1 MKEQE
6 KGTSPRDDGAVL
18 NVGRKVTEAP
28 IRFSVPC
35 EPKGKSRPRFSG
47 KFVYSDKKQVNWEQ
61 MFALYANEHRPES
74 PIEGPISLSVLFVL
88 NRPKRLLRKK
98 DPDCKIACDKK
109 PDLDNM
115 IKSVQ
120 DSLNG
125 QGWWHDDAQ
134 IARIVSG
141 KCYSER
147 GMPARI
153 EVQISPITDPKER
166 K

>member
-1 MKEQE
+1 MMSE
-6 KGTSPRDDGAVL
+6 S
-18 NVGRKVTEAP
+18 P

-47 KFVYSDKKQVNWEQ
+47 KFVYTDKKQVIWEQ
-61 MFALYANEHRPES
+61 VFSLHADQHKPPKPL
-74 PIEGPISLSVLFVL
+74 EGAITLSVLFIMK
-88 NRPKRLLRKK
+88 RPKRLLRKK
-98 DPDCKIACDKK
+98 DPDYKIACDKK

-134 IARIVSG
+134 IARIVAG
-141 KCYSER
+141 KAYSER

-153 EVQISPITDPKER
+153 EVQISQMTDPKNRGTPNES
-166 K
+166 

>member
-1 MKEQE
+1 MKS
-6 KGTSPRDDGAVL
+6 GTSPHTGAAFSSTML
-18 NVGRKVTEAP
+18 S

-47 KFVYSDKKQVNWEQ
+47 KFVYTDKKQVSWEQ
-61 MFALYANEHRPES
+61 VFSLHADEHRP
-74 PIEGPISLSVLFVL
+74 PKPLEGPLSLTVLFIMK
-88 NRPKRLLRKK
+88 RPKRLLRKK

-153 EVQISPITDPKER
+153 EVQISQMTDPKNRGTPNES
-166 K
+166 

>member
-1 MKEQE
+1 MNDTQ
-6 KGTSPRDDGAVL
+6 GASPI
-18 NVGRKVTEAP
+18 EAP

-35 EPKGKSRPRFSG
+35 EPKGKSRPRFS
-47 KFVYSDKKQVNWEQ
+47 KSFVYPDKNQVNWEQ

-74 PIEGPISLSVLFVL
+74 PIEGPISLSILFVL
-88 NRPKRLLRKK
+88 NRPKRLQRKK

-125 QGWWHDDAQ
+125 QGWWHEDAQ
-134 IARIVSG
+134 IARIGAG

-166 K
+166 KE

>member
-1 MKEQE
+1 MKAEHE
-6 KGTSPRDDGAVL
+6 
-18 NVGRKVTEAP
+18 P

-47 KFVYSDKKQVNWEQ
+47 KFVYTDKKQVSWEQ
-61 MFALYANEHRPES
+61 VFSLHADEHRP
-74 PIEGPISLSVLFVL
+74 PKPLEGAISLSVLFVMK
-88 NRPKRLLRKK
+88 RPKRLLRKK
-98 DPDCKIACDKK
+98 DLDHKLPCDKK

-134 IARIVSG
+134 IARIVAG
-141 KCYSER
+141 KAYSEK

-153 EVQISPITDPKER
+153 EVQISQMTDPTKR
-166 K
+166 DTK